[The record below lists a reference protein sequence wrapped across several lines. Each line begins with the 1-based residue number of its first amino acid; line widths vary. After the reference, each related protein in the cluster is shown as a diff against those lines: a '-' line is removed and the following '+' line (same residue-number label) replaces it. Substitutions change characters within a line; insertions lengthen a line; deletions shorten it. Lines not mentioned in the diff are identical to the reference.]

1 MDLARAGAL
10 MPPLT
15 FDDHGELSRWIKA
28 NGPLPVSREVRVG
41 ARMIRTGRPEKAQL
55 VATG

>member
-1 MDLARAGAL
+1 